1 MTPRRK
7 ADRKRPPYF
16 QNQSIE
22 WNPRASGPWWVQGK
36 ALALLLCL
44 SGCLVGP
51 DYHRPAAVIA
61 PHFKEGPPA
70 LSGWKYASPLD
81 AAPKGPWWTIYNDP
95 LLDTLEPQV
104 AVSNQTLRADEA
116 AFRIAVTLVRTAQ
129 ASLYPTLTGAP
140 GVTRSESGRNSS
152 SGILTTGLG
161 TSTTS
166 SAIGSASTLG
176 NASTVSSAST
186 VSGVSGGSQTFTST
200 NYQLEGTA
208 DWEIDLWGRIRREIE
223 SEVANAQASAATLA
237 NAELSIQASLATAYF
252 ELRTSDALIDLL
264 QTTVANYQRSLT
276 ITQNQ
281 YTVGVAAR
289 SDVITAL
296 TQLQGAQ
303 SQLINASVARA
314 QYEHAIAVFAGRA
327 PADLTIPHSP
337 LTGMVPDVPVG
348 LPGELLERRPDIS
361 SAERAM
367 ASENALI
374 GEAIAAYYPTVT
386 LSAVFGY
393 SGDPIDTLIQKAN
406 RLWSL
411 GAAASETLFNGGART
426 AAVQD
431 ARANYDE
438 AVATYRGTVLSALQ
452 GVEDNLSNLRIYAQQ
467 EVVAREA
474 VASSRQA
481 TQISI
486 NQYRAGIIAYT
497 TVVTNQN
504 IELGDEESLL
514 TVEQDRILASVA
526 LVQALGGGWRSAD
539 LPSKGSLQRWNP
551 LVP

>member
-1 MTPRRK
+1 MQW
-7 ADRKRPPYF
+7 D
-16 QNQSIE
+16 
-22 WNPRASGPWWVQGK
+22 PRAAGPWWVQGK
-36 ALALLLCL
+36 ALALLLSL

-70 LSGWKYASPLD
+70 LPGWKYASPQD
-81 AAPKGPWWTIYNDP
+81 AAPKGPWWTIYDDP

-116 AFRIAVTLVRTAQ
+116 AFRVAVTLVRTAQ

-140 GVTRSESGRNSS
+140 SVTRSESGRNAS

-166 SAIGSASTLG
+166 SAIGG
-176 NASTVSSAST
+176 ASTVSSA
-186 VSGVSGGSQTFTST
+186 GGIGGAQSYTFT

-223 SEVANAQASAATLA
+223 SQVANAQSSAATLA

-264 QTTVANYQRSLT
+264 TTTVANYQRSLT

-303 SQLINASVARA
+303 SQLINAGVARA
-314 QYEHAIAVFAGRA
+314 QYEHAIAVFAGRP

-337 LTGMVPDVPVG
+337 LTGAVPDVPVS
-348 LPGELLERRPDIS
+348 LPGDLLERRPDIS

-386 LSAVFGY
+386 LSGVFGY

-426 AAVQD
+426 AAVQQ

-474 VASSRQA
+474 VVSARQA
-481 TQISI
+481 TQISV

-504 IELGDEESLL
+504 IELTDEESLL
-514 TVEQDRILASVA
+514 TVEQNRVLASVA
-526 LVQALGGGWRSAD
+526 LVQALGGGWRTAD
-539 LPSKGSLQRWNP
+539 LPSKGSLQSWSP

>member
-1 MTPRRK
+1 MKLTER
-7 ADRKRPPYF
+7 D
-16 QNQSIE
+16 
-22 WNPRASGPWWVQGK
+22 PRALGPWRVKGR

-51 DYHRPAAVIA
+51 DYHRPTAVIA

-70 LSGWKYASPLD
+70 LPGWKYATPLD
-81 AAPKGPWWTIYNDP
+81 AAPKGPWWTIYDDP

-116 AFRIAVTLVRTAQ
+116 AFRVAVTLVRTAQ

-140 GVTRSESGRNSS
+140 SVTRSESGRNSS
-152 SGILTTGLG
+152 GGIVTSGLG
-161 TSTTS
+161 TGVTS
-166 SAIGSASTLG
+166 SAIGGASTTT
-176 NASTVSSAST
+176 STGT
-186 VSGVSGGSQTFTST
+186 IGGVSGGAQNFTFT

-223 SEVANAQASAATLA
+223 SQVANAQASAATLA

-303 SQLINASVARA
+303 SQLINAGVARA
-314 QYEHAIAVFAGRA
+314 QYEHAIAVFAGRP
-327 PADLTIPHSP
+327 PAELTIPHLP
-337 LTGMVPDVPVG
+337 LTGTVPDVPVS
-348 LPGELLERRPDIS
+348 LPGDLLERRPDIS

-367 ASENALI
+367 ASQNALI

-386 LSAVFGY
+386 LSGVFGY
-393 SGDPIDTLIQKAN
+393 SGDPISTLIQKAD

-411 GAAASETLFNGGART
+411 GAAGSETLFNGGART
-426 AAVQD
+426 AAVQE

-474 VASSRQA
+474 VTSARQA
-481 TQISI
+481 TQISL

-504 IELGDEESLL
+504 IELSDEESLL

-526 LVQALGGGWRSAD
+526 LVQALGGGWRTAE
-539 LPSKGSLQRWNP
+539 LPSKGSLQRWSP
-551 LVP
+551 LLP